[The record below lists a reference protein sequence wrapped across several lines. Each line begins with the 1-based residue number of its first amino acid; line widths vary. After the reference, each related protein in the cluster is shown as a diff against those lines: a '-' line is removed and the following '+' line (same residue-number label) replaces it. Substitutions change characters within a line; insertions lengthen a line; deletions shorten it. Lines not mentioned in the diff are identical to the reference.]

1 MIIDFHTHTFPDKI
15 AKASIESLSKCSG
28 ITPYTDGTVSGLKR
42 SMEEGGVDIS
52 VILPVVT
59 KPAQFETVNK
69 VAAKVCGAEDGLISF
84 GGIHPDCSDIRQKMR
99 EIKNLGLKG
108 IKIHPAYQEVY
119 MDDIRYLRI
128 LDAASAEDL
137 VVSVHAGVDIGL
149 PEPLYASVE
158 RILQAIRE
166 TKPEKLV
173 LAHLGG
179 WKEWDA
185 VEELIAGENVYL
197 DTAFLEDYISDEQL
211 LRIIKKH
218 GAEKI
223 LFGTDCPWS
232 GQRESIERL
241 QKLPLSGE
249 EKRLIF
255 EENAKRLLGL
265 AGSEEG
271 TKNISSAMGRSF

>member
-1 MIIDFHTHTFPDKI
+1 MVIDFHTHTFPDKI

-28 ITPYTDGTVSGLKR
+28 ITPHTDGTVEGLKQ
-42 SMEEGGVDIS
+42 SMASDGVDLS

-59 KPAQFETVNK
+59 RPAQFETVNR
-69 VAAKVCGAEDGLISF
+69 VAAKICEKGEGLLSF
-84 GGIHPDCSDIRQKMR
+84 GGMHPDCPDVKGKMR
-99 EIKNLGLKG
+99 EIRSLGLKG

-128 LDAASAEDL
+128 LEAATEQGL

-149 PEPLYASVE
+149 PTPVYAAVE
-158 RILQAIRE
+158 RIACAIKE
-166 TKPEKLV
+166 TAPEKLV

-185 VEELIAGENVYL
+185 VEETLAGENVYL
-197 DTAFLEDYISDEQL
+197 DTAFLENYIDDGQL

-218 GAEKI
+218 GADKI

-241 QKLPLSGE
+241 EKLPLSEE
-249 EKRLIF
+249 EKQMIF
-255 EENAKRLLGL
+255 GENAKKLLGIL
-265 AGSEEG
+265 
-271 TKNISSAMGRSF
+271 

>member
-1 MIIDFHTHTFPDKI
+1 MIIDFHTHTFPEKI

-28 ITPYTDGTVSGLKR
+28 ITPHTDGTADGLRR
-42 SMEEGGVDIS
+42 SMEEAGVDLS

-59 KPAQFETVNK
+59 RPSQFETVNK
-69 VAAKVCGAEDGLISF
+69 VAAKICEAGGGLLSF

-99 EIKNLGLKG
+99 EIKNVGLKG

-128 LDAASAEDL
+128 LDAATEQGL
-137 VVSVHAGVDIGL
+137 IISVHAGVDIGL
-149 PEPLYASVE
+149 PEPVYAAVE
-158 RILQAIRE
+158 KILHAVRE

-185 VEELIAGENVYL
+185 VEELIVLENVYL

-211 LRIIKKH
+211 LRIIRRH
-218 GAEKI
+218 GAERI

-232 GQRESIERL
+232 GQRESIERIR
-241 QKLPLSGE
+241 KLPLSE
-249 EKRLIF
+249 EEQELIF
-255 EENAKRLLGL
+255 SGNAEKLLGL
-265 AGSEEG
+265 
-271 TKNISSAMGRSF
+271 K